1 MVSKSDA
8 NRYLITPEVIDYLFK
23 KASPGLSAKDR
34 KIFEDLTKSMRAF
47 ADKRAG
53 GHVLT
58 DPDLLQEVIKR
69 FSKVGVGDSK
79 DLIKAIM
86 SIPKVMEQV
95 EGKTSKAFQN
105 AVEKSFTK
113 ALITLPEDYLKSI
126 KELST
131 DVNSLNKNIE
141 RLIKS
146 NDAKADKIVSLKNT
160 HSADTASLR
169 EKHANE
175 VSELKSKHQKNI
187 EDQKERYEG
196 KISNLQDAHA
206 ATKKELAQEKELV
219 KLYEEE
225 VHDKEKEIKKEQS
238 KRKFDAV
245 AYAREDE
252 RKNKTI
258 EAQAKENQ
266 TLKEKMLE
274 RDQQHSDKVATMER
288 RISRIKTTLN
298 SLTGTVNKKDSI
310 LGYTSGELAAFTLRN
325 FAGQKGLR
333 VDSKHSDY
341 KTAIGALAAH
351 FHSGGKRTGKDIEQ
365 LIGHLL
371 PNFTRP
377 DGTSKLSG
385 KGSGSG
391 GSGGKGGHVVQQLQ
405 KFEKAVVKNMKLP
418 NPTSDTLKMG
428 VLLLGQMN
436 PILGYIL
443 TAILAIKGSILG
455 KGSIAGLTIAGGV
468 AKSGIDKLSWLSN
481 KEKYIQDKYFHSNA
495 TDKEKAV
502 GEKALRRVRKKYFN
516 NLGSSVSRAGL
527 KKIPL
532 IGALAGSY
540 MAYKNFRKGD
550 TAGGLGELSSGLL
563 GGLFPGLGTAG
574 STLIDTWLGARDG
587 VTGTRTPTSW
597 AGNLLK
603 NGSAGFSQR
612 WRDAKSAYKV
622 SMSASGGSAAANA
635 VSQTA
640 KSMTA
645 MEKTLG
651 VLKGIMAAIKVFVK
665 PIPLIAAGIAGI
677 LAIVA
682 YLNRD
687 KIKNFF
693 NNRGISQEGITRLQE
708 LEQKKRDGGL
718 SDTEKSE
725 YDTLSKNLHNSLV
738 ERRKKNEVAKGFRR
752 TQFSFKNPITWHMWP
767 QALANYTSD
776 NTAAWLKS
784 KDIKKGKEST
794 IGSSLVDPSE
804 IIPEHVLLSKGAG
817 ELETMM
823 ALRKGAYEKLQ
834 DKAGYWTVSKG
845 LFAKTYQ
852 NPNGNNKYKDT
863 LYVENGV
870 QSLLANA
877 VDQYGLPAGFNI
889 TSGTKSKGSVHQTH
903 TGREVDIAYG
913 ANKLTRAERR
923 RIETALKAQQKAGIL
938 SDWLYEGD
946 HYHLSY
952 AANKKSDL
960 VAVPAVKAAVETAK
974 KEAEKVSEPV
984 QTAANGMREALW
996 NRAMGNN
1003 NSKLDKTRNIL
1014 FSATDITGSLGVWG
1028 ITRLNS
1034 TGGT

>member
-175 VSELKSKHQKNI
+175 ISELKGKHQKNI
-187 EDQKERYEG
+187 DDLKEKYEG

-206 ATKKELAQEKELV
+206 ATKRDLAQEKELV

-225 VHDKEKEIKKEQS
+225 VHDKEKEIKKEQT

-418 NPTSDTLKMG
+418 NPTSDALKMG

-687 KIKNFF
+687 KIANFF
-693 NNRGISQEGITRLQE
+693 NKRGIPQEDIPKLQE
-708 LEQKKRDGGL
+708 LERKKKDGTL
-718 SDTEKSE
+718 TKEEKLQYNILDKQLE
-725 YDTLSKNLHNSLV
+725 NSV
-738 ERRKKNEVAKGFRR
+738 AERRNKELAAKGIH
-752 TQFSFKNPITWHMWP
+752 NAP
-767 QALANYTSD
+767 LAMQWFGKAHSRLYARLFGKGTIKSD
-776 NTAAWLKS
+776 
-784 KDIKKGKEST
+784 KENT

-804 IIPEHVLLSKGAG
+804 IIPEHVLVSKGAG
-817 ELETMM
+817 DLETMM
-823 ALRKGAYEKLQ
+823 ASRKGAYEKLQ
-834 DKAGYWTVSKG
+834 DRAGYWTVSRG

-889 TSGTKSKGSVHQTH
+889 TSGTKSKGSVHKTH

-913 ANKLTRAERR
+913 ANNLTRAERR